1 MVQIKRGSAHGFAF
15 AQIGLVSQGG
25 AHYGTAGPSAANG
38 TTTHAY
44 LVREPKSAD
53 IPQPDRTVID
63 FTGGDRWLGSYQ
75 YGITSLGSFSL
86 TINPVDATLI
96 ALASGSSVDQ
106 TTNAEWTIY
115 SENVMAASLPQV
127 CLLLTWRLQSRETGT
142 DGGDYFLTYIIPRA
156 WMAPKGAAPAYQTAV
171 DYQFQ
176 ITPTAS
182 DRFPTNEPF
191 GVNQDFQDNKT
202 PVVAVISDNPLGL
215 TTHISDGA
223 ATQFSLGYRPVSTD
237 TTSTNGKNHYVSGT
251 VATNVTS
258 VALTNGL
265 VTAAAGTAADYR
277 AMLYET
283 VFTAI

>member
-1 MVQIKRGSAHGFAF
+1 MVNIKRGSAHGFAF
-15 AQIGLVSQGG
+15 AQIALVGQNG
-25 AHYGTAGPSAANG
+25 AAYGTSGSSMANG
-38 TTTHAY
+38 ATSSAY

-75 YGITSLGSFSL
+75 YGITSLGSFNL

-96 ALASGSSVDQ
+96 ALVTGALVDQ

-127 CLLLTWRLQSRETGT
+127 CLLLTWRMQSRETGT

-176 ITPTAS
+176 ITPTAA

-191 GVNQDFQDNKT
+191 GANQNFQDNKT
-202 PVVAVISDNPLGL
+202 PVVAVISDNPLAM
-215 TTHISDGA
+215 TTNISDGA
-223 ATQFSLGYRPVSTD
+223 ATTFALGYRPVSTN

-251 VATNVTS
+251 AATNVTS
-258 VALTNGL
+258 VSLTNGL
-265 VTAAAGTAADYR
+265 VTAAVGTAADYR
-277 AMLYET
+277 NMLYET
-283 VFTAI
+283 IFQAI